1 MGGRESRTRRRV
13 RPLEVRLPSYFR
25 CPISLEVMKSP
36 VSLCTGV
43 TYDRTSIQRWL
54 DSGHRTCPATRQPL
68 PSTDLVPNLTLRRLI
83 HLWSCTSSSSSA
95 AAAAADDISSSTDPL
110 PALRDL
116 AAFFSDPAVEDPEK
130 NRLLAAGGL
139 AAALAAQIVKED
151 AGLETVEAAI
161 RVLASILSMDGI
173 HESNKRVAISALL
186 ADLDG
191 SASALI
197 AVFQKGGSLE
207 SRIDSARVLD
217 SILSSSSDCVAE
229 EAKSSIAEKPGLIP
243 ELVRLI
249 GGETKVDPAA
259 ADVGLRCLT
268 GILTAA
274 GQRLRVPMVRA
285 GVVAAATRV
294 LAADEV
300 TAGAA
305 ERALRVM
312 EEAAVCAEGRAAI
325 CEAAEECVGAVMGRV
340 MRLGR
345 EGRETAVVVLW
356 AVCCGGGGAGG
367 DWRAREALAGTSGG
381 LAKILVLKQGDCSP
395 TAGRM
400 AGELLRIF
408 RADSKGCPA
417 GYDSKTIHIMP
428 F

>member
-43 TYDRTSIQRWL
+43 TYDRASIQRWL
-54 DSGHRTCPATRQPL
+54 DSGNRTCPATRQPL

-83 HLWSCTSSSSSA
+83 HLWSSTSSSSSSTA
-95 AAAAADDISSSTDPL
+95 VADDISSSPDPL

-116 AAFFSDPAVEDPEK
+116 AAFFSDPAVDDTEK

-139 AAALAAQIVKED
+139 APSLAAQIVKED

-161 RVLASILSMDGI
+161 RVLALILLMDGI
-173 HESNKRVAISALL
+173 LERRVAIAALS

-197 AVFQKGGSLE
+197 AVLQKGSSLE
-207 SRIDSARVLD
+207 SRIDSAGVIG
-217 SILSSSSDCVAE
+217 SILLSSSDCVAE
-229 EAKSSIAEKPGLIP
+229 EAKISIAEKPELIS

-249 GGETKVDPAA
+249 GGETKVDPMA
-259 ADVGLRCLT
+259 ADAGLRCLT
-268 GILTAA
+268 SIVTAA
-274 GQRLRVPMVRA
+274 GRRVRVPMVRA
-285 GVVAAATRV
+285 GVVAAATRA

-325 CEAAEECVGAVMGRV
+325 CEAAEECVGAVLGRM
-340 MRLGR
+340 MRVGR
-345 EGRETAVVVLW
+345 EGREAAVVVLW
-356 AVCCGGGGAGG
+356 AVCCGGGGGGGG
-367 DWRAREALAGTSGG
+367 DRRAREALAGASGG

-395 TAGRM
+395 AAGRM

-408 RADSKGCPA
+408 RADSRSCLA
-417 GYDSKTIHIMP
+417 GYDSKTIDIMP